1 MLPLHVGVQKKRGA
15 FVVCA
20 ALALSFASPP
30 PASAV
35 PGPATTAVIAN
46 ANVAAS
52 VALAERYARERNVP
66 RGQVCLLPIDDVTN
80 LGLDAYRGQVL
91 TPFEACLD
99 AAGARDRVEAVLL
112 VRGVPL
118 RVEIPDGARTRRV
131 SLAAALGLWQ
141 TTTASGE
148 PLLGQAPGTVADCGG
163 TACYAAGFRNVFR
176 VGVFSP
182 GYEREAAGIT
192 FRPLLVTMLH
202 GYSHAEA
209 EMLLDSALMAEA
221 MGGADGE
228 FLFMDGRDSARGV
241 LDAQYPG
248 VISDLMERGYT
259 DAREVAF
266 EADTTGHTF
275 AAFFTGTAT
284 IGTTI
289 EGNDFHPGALVDNL
303 TSFGA
308 VPENFTDPSMERQVS
323 VSRWVARGV
332 AGVHG
337 TTDEPLNSVFPHR
350 ALITQYVDGATLAE
364 AYHRN
369 LPNVYW
375 HNLVLGDPMA
385 APYAVRPEVDISGVT
400 DGDTVSDA
408 RSITVSATDREGFG
422 VDALWLY
429 QDGVLVAE
437 AAGDALE
444 YCVSLDA
451 GETAS
456 LLAVAQ
462 KRDDLSDRGLH
473 RPKGWTALTV
483 TGTAGAAACTAEDA
497 GLPDSGAPGP
507 DGSAPDADA
516 GPPPPP
522 ISDDGCGCNAPG
534 LGSGNV
540 PARSAVIALLLAFGL
555 RRRRRRPRGW
565 SSGP

>member
-1 MLPLHVGVQKKRGA
+1 MQGA

-20 ALALSFASPP
+20 TLALVFASPGLVG
-30 PASAV
+30 AV

-66 RGQVCLLPIDDVTN
+66 TGQVCLLPIDDVTD
-80 LGLDAYRGQVL
+80 LSLDAYRGQVL

-118 RVEIPDGARTRRV
+118 RVEVPDGAGTRRV

-141 TTTASGE
+141 TTTDSGE

-163 TACYAAGFRNVFR
+163 TACYAARVRNAFRA
-176 VGVFSP
+176 GVFEP
-182 GYEREAAGIT
+182 GYEREASGIT

-202 GYSHAEA
+202 GYTHAEA

-228 FLFMDGRDSARGV
+228 FLFMDGRDPARGA
-241 LDAQYPG
+241 LDGQYPG
-248 VISDLMERGYT
+248 IINGLMERGYT

-266 EADTTGHTF
+266 DPDATGHTL

-323 VSRWVARGV
+323 ISRWVARGV

-369 LPNVYW
+369 LPYVYW

-400 DGDTVSDA
+400 DGDTISDA
-408 RSITVSATDREGFG
+408 RLVTVSATDAEGFG

-437 AAGDALE
+437 AEGDVLE
-444 YCVSLDA
+444 HVVSIDA

-462 KRDDLSDRGLH
+462 KRDDDSDRGLH
-473 RPKGWTALTV
+473 RPKGWLALTV
-483 TGTAGAAACTAEDA
+483 TGATAGTD
-497 GLPDSGAPGP
+497 GGAPES
-507 DGSAPDADA
+507 DASAPDADA
-516 GPPPPP
+516 GPTPPPTG
-522 ISDDGCGCNAPG
+522 DEGCGCSVPG
-534 LGSGNV
+534 LGARHA
-540 PARSAVIALLLAFGL
+540 PAPPAAVALLLALGL
-555 RRRRRRPRGW
+555 RRRRRQRT
-565 SSGP
+565 